1 MIEHAHLFRNKW
13 FCGLHDSR
21 TLGRNSTNI
30 DIIARAITI
39 TITISTP
46 SRSIYNRF
54 SRIIF
59 HVMIHIRGEISTY
72 VVYYLWTSYYYKY
85 IFLEYFQESL
95 ILWVYYIQNW
105 IKSSV
110 NNVYMMYTADVISH
124 ENEHV
129 INSHIHYKQNEHITG
144 ISLSC
149 YSA

>member
-1 MIEHAHLFRNKW
+1 MDINDKYVKEHAHLFRNKW
-13 FCGLHDSR
+13 FCGWHDSR
-21 TLGRNSTNI
+21 TLGRNSTNNNN
-30 DIIARAITI
+30 IIASAITI
-39 TITISTP
+39 AITIITP

-59 HVMIHIRGEISTY
+59 HVMIHISGEISTY
-72 VVYYLWTSYYYKY
+72 VVYYLWTWYYYKY

-105 IKSSV
+105 FKSTV

-129 INSHIHYKQNEHITG
+129 INSHI
-144 ISLSC
+144 
-149 YSA
+149 